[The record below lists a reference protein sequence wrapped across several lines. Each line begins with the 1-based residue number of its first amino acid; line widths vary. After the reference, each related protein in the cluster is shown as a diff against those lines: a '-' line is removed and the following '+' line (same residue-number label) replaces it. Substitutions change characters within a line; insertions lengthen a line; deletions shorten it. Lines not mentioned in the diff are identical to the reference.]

1 MRQRSTNVA
10 EQLRTLPEANLGRL
24 KELWSEH
31 FGNPP
36 HFRAQR
42 ELLVVMLAYRL
53 QEKAHGGLSK
63 SARRRLVGLAEATT
77 GPRSAQKPA
86 SPGPKPG
93 TRLIREWHG
102 ETHVI
107 SVLDD
112 GAEYR
117 GKRYR
122 SLSEIARKI
131 TGTRWSGPAFFG
143 LKSASGRN
151 DAGKSA

>member
-1 MRQRSTNVA
+1 MRRKSTDVA
-10 EQLRTLPEANLGRL
+10 EQLRTLPEATLGRL
-24 KELWSEH
+24 KELWSEQ
-31 FGNPP
+31 FGRPAG
-36 HFRAQR
+36 FRAQK
-42 ELLVVMLAYRL
+42 ELLVSMLAYRL
-53 QEKAHGGLSK
+53 QEKVHGRLSK
-63 SARRRLVGLAEATT
+63 SARRRLISLAGAATQLST
-77 GPRSAQKPA
+77 QKPA

-143 LKSASGRN
+143 LKSASHR
-151 DAGKSA
+151 SATGNSA